1 MLDGY
6 LVLINKK
13 EPHAF
18 QSINS
23 VKAFVKDS
31 IKTNYENKIDDL
43 EKRTNDANA
52 NASDAEMLKRM
63 KAFHNKDLDKWAEQ
77 MADVL
82 INVRRWEDMGDYELF
97 GTKYDMTY
105 QYWEFVWE
113 D

>member
-6 LVLINKK
+6 LVLINEK

-43 EKRTNDANA
+43 EHREKLNDN
-52 NASDAEMLKRM
+52 ETKELKRM
-63 KAFHNKDLDKWAEQ
+63 KKFLEYQLDNWAER

-82 INVRRWEDMGDYELF
+82 INVGRWEDMGDYELF